1 MQLLSLSKKNDNAFE
16 HKCLLNKAFESVQER
31 VMEFV
36 KVFSVIKIY
45 KVSYEKIKISRR
57 PFSMVRE
64 KKRVCDEIVNGR

>member
-36 KVFSVIKIY
+36 KLFFTKA
-45 KVSYEKIKISRR
+45 
-57 PFSMVRE
+57 
-64 KKRVCDEIVNGR
+64 